1 MEEALS
7 VLVSGQTEGE
17 RKGWFLPEWKHFP
30 CPEQLTGQRT
40 VSHASPLNPSEHRQA
55 LSRLHT
61 PFPPHSSMAGSPAPT
76 RLDASEVSTLFAQMG
91 EGVKGLVL
99 VLKKKRVSKRVSKR
113 VLPLRR
119 WVRCNPFPSTRRPR
133 TCMFRWR
140 RCRGALQGTRR
151 CCSCWRRPLARS
163 PLQPTLRCSGTPLSR
178 GSCRGCCT

>member
-91 EGVKGLVL
+91 
-99 VLKKKRVSKRVSKR
+99 
-113 VLPLRR
+113 
-119 WVRCNPFPSTRRPR
+119 
-133 TCMFRWR
+133 
-140 RCRGALQGTRR
+140 ALQSFPFHSPATHVQV
-151 CCSCWRRPLARS
+151 PLAQVPWS
-163 PLQPTLRCSGTPLSR
+163 TPGDTALLQLLAQAFSAQSNNKG
-178 GSCRGCCT
+178 